1 MIGRIAVFASSVL
14 LLAAGCGVPAE
25 QGGGDLGSSRA
36 DSSSGEGVYFV
47 GFDGSPPLVEALRE
61 GKIQG
66 LVLQNPRRMG
76 YLGVKTLIDRLEG
89 REVEAEVATG
99 ETLATPENM
108 DEPEVAELLNPPKID
123 HGSDASLAGQKQKAW
138 RIMVIPKGTTHEFWQ
153 TIHYGAKLAADEMDA
168 EILWKG
174 PQKEDDR
181 QQQIELVQNAIAL
194 GVDGI
199 VLAPLDARAL
209 VGPVEQAV
217 DRGIPVVIIDSS
229 LNSDK
234 PASYVAT
241 DNYNGG
247 VLAARRMGEL
257 MGGEGRAILL
267 RYAVGSASTE
277 QREQGFLDTMASEFP
292 GVEFVSQDQYAGATA
307 ATALE
312 KSQQLVTR
320 YRGQVDAIF
329 APNESSTF
337 GMLRALEGAGMLKSG
352 RP

>member
-1 MIGRIAVFASSVL
+1 MIGRTVLFVSSVL
-14 LLAAGCGVPAE
+14 VLVSGCGVPAE
-25 QGGGDLGSSRA
+25 QGGDVPGPGA
-36 DSSSGEGVYFV
+36 GATPSGEGGVFFV
-47 GFDGSPPLVEALRE
+47 GFDGSPPLVEALRQ
-61 GKIQG
+61 GTIQG

-76 YLGVKTLIDRLEG
+76 YLGVKTLIDHLEK

-108 DEPEVAELLNPPKID
+108 DDPEVAELLNPPKID
-123 HGSDASLAGQKQKAW
+123 HGADASLAGQKEKAW

-153 TIHYGAKLAADEMDA
+153 TIHYGAKAAADEMNA

-217 DRGIPVVIIDSS
+217 DRGIPVVIIDSN

-234 PASYVAT
+234 PVSYVAT

-257 MGGEGRAILL
+257 MGGKGRAILL

-277 QREQGFLDTMASEFP
+277 QREQGFLDTMTSEFP
-292 GVEFVSQDQYAGATA
+292 DVQFVSQDQYAGATA

-320 YRGQVDAIF
+320 YRGQVDAVF

-337 GMLRALEGAGMLKSG
+337 GMLRALEGAGMLRTS
-352 RP
+352 R